1 MILCI
6 ADVIAP
12 PELKAIRAVLD
23 EAAFIDGRTTAGWHA
38 REVKRNEQVDTG
50 SKIAR
55 EAGEH
60 IRAALEAN
68 DVFRAGVL
76 PHTIRPFLF
85 SRYGE
90 SMSYGPHVDD
100 AVMGRTERVRSDVSV
115 TVFLNDPADYDGGEL
130 VIESSG
136 GEQTYKLPAGHA
148 IAYPSTTLH
157 RVEGITRGTRLVA
170 VTWVQSLVRSA
181 EDREILFDLDLARR
195 ATFQQHGKTH
205 EFDLIAKSYANLL
218 RKWSD
223 L

>member
-6 ADVIAP
+6 ADILAP
-12 PELKAIRAVLD
+12 ADLGAIRAAL
-23 EAAFIDGRTTAGWHA
+23 EGAAFADGRATAGWHA
-38 REVKRNEQVDTG
+38 REVKRNEQIDPA
-50 SKIAR
+50 SLAAH
-55 EAGEH
+55 EAGGR

-68 DVFRAGVL
+68 DVFRSGVL
-76 PHTIRPFLF
+76 PHTIRPFLL

-90 SMSYGPHVDD
+90 GMSYGPHVDD
-100 AVMGRTERVRSDVSV
+100 AVMGRTGRVRSDVSV
-115 TVFLNDPADYDGGEL
+115 TVFLNDPAEYDGGEL

-136 GEQTYKLPAGHA
+136 GEQAYKLPAGHA

-157 RVEGITRGTRLVA
+157 HVATVTRGMRLVG

-181 EDREILFDLDLARR
+181 EDRELLFDLDLARR
-195 ATFQQHGKTH
+195 AIFQQHGKSR
-205 EFDLIAKSYANLL
+205 EFDLIARSYANLL

>member
-6 ADVIAP
+6 ADVLSP
-12 PELKAIRAVLD
+12 SDLEAIRTTLD
-23 EAAFIDGRTTAGWHA
+23 DAAFADGRSTAGWHA
-38 REVKRNEQVDTG
+38 RAVKHNEQIAPG
-50 SKIAR
+50 SKAAR
-55 EAGEH
+55 EAGDR

-68 DVFRAGVL
+68 DVFRSGVL
-76 PHTIRPFLF
+76 PHTIRPLLF

-90 SMSYGPHVDD
+90 GMSYGPHVDD
-100 AVMGRTERVRSDVSV
+100 AVMGRTARARSDVSV
-115 TVFLNDPADYDGGEL
+115 TVFLNETADYEGGEL

-136 GEQTYKLPAGHA
+136 GEQAYKLPAGHA

-157 RVEGITRGTRLVA
+157 RVEPVTRGTRLVA

-195 ATFQQHGKTH
+195 AIFGQRGKTR